1 MRIENVR
8 SHEASNAHKTS
19 HSASSV
25 KDFNPG
31 PAIGLWWNDAK
42 KNRRQQNVIALD
54 YQFITN
60 DCKTPVEF

>member
-42 KNRRQQNVIALD
+42 KNRRLAYGPNKRTQ
-54 YQFITN
+54 
-60 DCKTPVEF
+60 